1 MGFIGMAVILL
12 VVIGAL
18 QWWSMRD
25 GGSSN

>member
-1 MGFIGMAVILL
+1 VGFIGMAVILL

-18 QWWSMRD
+18 QWWSMRN